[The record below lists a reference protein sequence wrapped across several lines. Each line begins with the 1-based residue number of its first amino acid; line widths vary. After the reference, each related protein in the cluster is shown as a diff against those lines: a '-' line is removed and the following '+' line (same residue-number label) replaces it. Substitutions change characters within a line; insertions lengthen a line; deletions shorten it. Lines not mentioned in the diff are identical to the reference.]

1 MDLKWEKL
9 LPALQHQPGPAGEV
23 NETIFAEFLKKLS
36 IPPPH
41 GAANS
46 PIAER
51 TSGNTYSFEPN
62 YETLHSLRIDF
73 GKDSGTLTYRLLG
86 GGERRG
92 LRQLSFGYG
101 CWQEG
106 RAALAS
112 PNLRKVAASGV
123 WTAEETFTLTLCQYE
138 TPFIVTIT
146 CRFSERQVFYQIT
159 VNVSFFPQEYPQL
172 VGTAS

>member
-1 MDLKWEKL
+1 MDLKWENL
-9 LPALQHQPGPAGEV
+9 LPAFEHQPRRAGEV
-23 NETIFAEFLKKLS
+23 NKAIFAESLKKLS
-36 IPPPH
+36 IPPPRV
-41 GAANS
+41 AANS

-51 TSGNTYSFEPN
+51 SSGITYSFEPN
-62 YETLHSLRIDF
+62 YETLHSLRFDF

-106 RAALAS
+106 QAALAS
-112 PNLRKVAASGV
+112 PHLRKVVASGV
-123 WTAEETFTLTLCQYE
+123 WTAEDTFTLTLCQYE

-146 CRFSERQVFYQIT
+146 GRFSEQQVFYQST

>member
-9 LPALQHQPGPAGEV
+9 LPAFEHQPRPTDQVSES
-23 NETIFAEFLKKLS
+23 IFRESLKKLS
-36 IPPPH
+36 IPPPR

-46 PIAER
+46 PITER
-51 TSGNTYSFEPN
+51 FSGIIYSFELN
-62 YETLHSLRIDF
+62 YETLHSLRFDF

-101 CWQEG
+101 CWQGG

-112 PNLRKVAASGV
+112 PNLRKVAASEV
-123 WTAEETFTLTLCQYE
+123 WTAEDTFTLTLCQFE

-146 CRFSERQVFYQIT
+146 CRFSERQVFYQST
-159 VNVSFFPQEYPQL
+159 VNVSFYPQEYPQL